1 MTMLRAVPA
10 SLALAIASLAFVLP
24 ATAAAAV
31 ERGPAVVL
39 PGDAAAAGMSAERG
53 TWIVGARPGRVSAR
67 VAAAHGARHF
77 GADRGAAY
85 VLRRDRARG
94 FAAALRR
101 RGVLLY
107 AQPNVL
113 RRTFQRAVGID
124 PYDNGWRDV
133 VADPALAPPAV
144 TDTSPLIALVD
155 SPLDPTHPEFAVGS
169 RIATSAAAPITDEH
183 GTATASVAAAAQNG
197 IGLTGLWP
205 GARALNIPLEG
216 EISCVDSAN
225 GIAEAIRNRAAVVN
239 MSYGA
244 VLPCRAENDA
254 VQVAVANGVVPVAA
268 AGNEQEEGN
277 PPEYPASLPHVI
289 SVASVGSDGRAS
301 AFSNANAA
309 IDLAAPGEGIPAAVP
324 IAEDTHDGLQDGF
337 TYLSGTSFAAPMV
350 AAAIAWVRA
359 ARPELTPDQAAN
371 VVRYSARDVAPEG
384 YDLGTGY
391 GVLSVAAA
399 LTEDPPPSDPAEP
412 NDDTRWIDGRAF
424 SSPARLLYGGSGR
437 RTLRATLDR
446 YEDPADVYRVKV
458 RGRGRVKLRAT
469 PSYGDVTL
477 AVYAP
482 GTSTIADRRRRVARS
497 AHAGRRTERITLR
510 NRSRRARTFLVALTP
525 AGSKRLDAGYTLRI
539 SR

>member
-1 MTMLRAVPA
+1 MRRAVPA
-10 SLALAIASLAFVLP
+10 SLTLAIASLVLALP
-24 ATAAAAV
+24 AAATAAV

-39 PGDAAAAGMSAERG
+39 PGDAAAAGMRAERG
-53 TWIVGARPGRVSAR
+53 TWIVGARPGRTAAR
-67 VAAAHGARHF
+67 IAAAHGARHF

-101 RGVLLY
+101 DGALLY

-113 RRTFQRAVGID
+113 RRTFQRAVGED
-124 PYDNGWRDV
+124 PYDNGWRDL
-133 VADPALAPPAV
+133 VADPAIAPPAV

-155 SPLDPTHPEFAVGS
+155 SPLDATHPEFAVGS
-169 RIATSAAAPITDEH
+169 RIRTIRTTVVSDEH

-225 GIAEAIRNRAAVVN
+225 GITEAVRNRAAVVN

-244 VLPCRAENDA
+244 VLPCRAETDA
-254 VQVAVANGVVPVAA
+254 VQIAVASGVVPVAA
-268 AGNEQEEGN
+268 AGNEQEQGN
-277 PPEYPASLPHVI
+277 PPEFPASLPHVV
-289 SVASVGSDGRAS
+289 SVASIGADGQAS

-309 IDLAAPGEGIPAAVP
+309 IDLAAPGEGIPTAVP
-324 IAEDTHDGLQDGF
+324 LAEDTHGLQDGF

-359 ARPELTPDQAAN
+359 ARPKLTADQAAN

-384 YDLGTGY
+384 YDYGTGY
-391 GVLSVAAA
+391 GVLSVGGA
-399 LTEDPPPSDPAEP
+399 LSEDAPPADPREP
-412 NDDTRWIDGRAF
+412 NDDTRWVDGRAF
-424 SSPARLLYGGSGR
+424 TTPDRLLYRGTGR

-446 YEDPADVYRVKV
+446 FEDPADVYRVRV
-458 RGRGRVKLRAT
+458 RGRGRVKLSAA

-477 AVYAP
+477 TVYSP
-482 GTSTIADRRRRVARS
+482 GTVTIADRRRRVARS
-497 AHAGRRTERITLR
+497 AHAGRRTERITLA
-510 NRSRRARTFLVALTP
+510 NRSRRARTFFVALTP
-525 AGSKRLDAGYTLRI
+525 TGSKRLDAGYTLRI

>member
-1 MTMLRAVPA
+1 MRRALLPLV
-10 SLALAIASLAFVLP
+10 LALALP
-24 ATAAAAV
+24 ATPAAAV

-39 PGDAAAAGMSAERG
+39 PGDVAAAGMRAERG
-53 TWIVGARPGRVSAR
+53 TWIVGARPGRVATR
-67 VAAAHGARHF
+67 LAAAHGARHF
-77 GADRGAAY
+77 GAARGAAY
-85 VLRRDRARG
+85 VVRRDRARG

-101 RGVLLY
+101 GGVLLY

-113 RRTFQRAVGID
+113 RRTFQRAVGTD

-155 SPLDPTHPEFAVGS
+155 SPLDPTHPEFAIGS
-169 RIATSAAAPITDEH
+169 RIATSSPAAITDEH

-205 GARALNIPLEG
+205 GARALNFPLEG

-225 GIAEAIRNRAAVVN
+225 GIIEAVRNRAAVVN

-244 VLPCRAENDA
+244 VLPCRSETDA
-254 VQVAVANGVVPVAA
+254 IQVAVASGVVPVAA

-277 PPEYPASLPHVI
+277 PPEYPASLPHVV
-289 SVASVGSDGRAS
+289 SVASIGSDGRPS

-309 IDLAAPGEGIPAAVP
+309 IDLAAPGEGIPTAVP
-324 IAEDTHDGLQDGF
+324 IPLDTRDGLQDGF
-337 TYLSGTSFAAPMV
+337 TYLSGTSFSAPIV

-359 ARPELTPDQAAN
+359 VRPKLTADQAAN
-371 VVRYSARDVAPEG
+371 VVRYSARDVAPAG
-384 YDLGTGY
+384 YDHGSGY
-391 GVLSVAAA
+391 GILSVGAA
-399 LTEDPPPSDPAEP
+399 LAEKAPRADPGEP

-424 SSPARLLYGGSGR
+424 NSPDRLLYGGSGR

-446 YEDPADVYRVKV
+446 LEDPADVYRVKV
-458 RGRGRVKLRAT
+458 RARGRVKVSAA

-477 AVYAP
+477 AAYTP
-482 GTSTIADRRRRVARS
+482 GTATIADRRRRAARS
-497 AHAGRRTERITLR
+497 AHAGSRTERITLT
-510 NRSRRARTFLVALTP
+510 NRLRRARTFLVAVTP
-525 AGSKRLDAGYTLRI
+525 TGSKRLDAGYTLRI
-539 SR
+539 WR